1 MADFHNERVREEV
14 IHLASEYI
22 SRESN
27 RDALITITHAIISD
41 DAKYATLLFTVL
53 PESKEGAVLDFLK
66 RKRREMKEYT
76 KKHSKIGR
84 IPFFDFEIDIGQKEA
99 SKIYNIN

>member
-1 MADFHNERVREEV
+1 MSAFHNEKVREEV
-14 IHLASEYI
+14 IHLASEFI

-27 RDALITITHAIISD
+27 RDALITITHAIVSD
-41 DAKYATLLFTVL
+41 DAKYVTLLFTAL
-53 PESKEGAVLDFLK
+53 PENKEEAVLDFLK

-84 IPFFDFEIDIGQKEA
+84 IPFFDFAIDTGQKQA
-99 SKIYNIN
+99 NAIYNIE